1 MFAKKIKY
9 TDYNGAAREE
19 TFYFNLNKAEIME
32 MELGVAGGMTQLINM
47 MIASEDGPGLA
58 KFYKEMI
65 LKAYGEKSLD
75 GKRFI
80 KNQEVRDAFEQTDA
94 YSELYM
100 ELVTDAE
107 KASEFVRGIMPTQAV
122 KAAEDFKKPELTL
135 TDEVVGDK

>member
-1 MFAKKIKY
+1 MLAKKISY
-9 TDYNGAAREE
+9 TDYNGNQREE
-19 TFYFNLNKAEIME
+19 TFYFNLSKAEIME

-58 KFYKEMI
+58 KFYKDII

-75 GKRFI
+75 GKRFV
-80 KNQEVRDAFEQTDA
+80 KNQEIRDAFEQTDA

-122 KAAEDFKKPELTL
+122 QATEDHNKPELTL
-135 TDEVVGDK
+135 VE